1 VPIYWT
7 GRTVQ
12 FLRTEVAPLENGNFY
27 RVPTLVVL
35 GMLVIISAWVE
46 GCGGILGSGS
56 GGSGTLT
63 GTVIDS
69 STKNPVS
76 GALVVLEQADASGI
90 DRVVA
95 HTMSASNGTFSF
107 SPSAAGTYDVVAD
120 ATVTTSGTTMTYA
133 ATVTFLV
140 PATASLGQI
149 PLVSVSGNSTAPG
162 SPVALSSTVTSSSS
176 SMNPDPVDV
185 TLSAQQ
191 SASVGSLTQ
200 ITIPVF
206 AVSTTAI
213 TTVASVVSCP
223 TGTACATYSL
233 LVPAGNYSFG
243 TFNSSGTRY
252 TPPAQ
257 QSPASY
263 TVEGNA
269 SHVNT
274 PTFSTCNPS
283 TVSSTFV
290 ITNGTPGTP
299 NPLDLAFTGCS

>member
-149 PLVSVSGNSTAPG
+149 PLVLEFG
-162 SPVALSSTVTSSSS
+162 SAGSNRIPVTISNTVSSSRTAGT
-176 SMNPDPVDV
+176 PDSVGV
-185 TLSAQQ
+185 TLSALQDV
-191 SASVGSLTQ
+191 SPSVGSVTQ

-206 AVSTTAI
+206 APSTPNV
-213 TTVASVVSCP
+213 TTSTGSCP
-223 TGTACATYSL
+223 TSTDCATYSL
-233 LVPAGNYSFG
+233 LVPSGNL
-243 TFNSSGTRY
+243 SSGIFSASGAQYILST
-252 TPPAQ
+252 Q
-257 QSPASY
+257 QSPASF
-263 TVEGNA
+263 VIEGKA
-269 SHVNT
+269 YL
-274 PTFSTCNPS
+274 PS
-283 TVSSTFV
+283 TPAFPTCTPSTMTSTVV
-290 ITNGTPGTP
+290 ITSGFPAP
-299 NPLDLAFTGCS
+299 ADIAFTGCS

>member
-1 VPIYWT
+1 
-7 GRTVQ
+7 
-12 FLRTEVAPLENGNFY
+12 
-27 RVPTLVVL
+27 
-35 GMLVIISAWVE
+35 MLVFGMACVE

-63 GTVIDS
+63 GTVVDS
-69 STKNPVS
+69 TPMKTPVP
-76 GALVVLEQADASGI
+76 GALVVLEQPDSAGI

-95 HTMSASNGTFSF
+95 STVSASNGTFSF
-107 SPSAAGTYDVVAD
+107 SPSASGTYDVVAD
-120 ATVTTSGTTMTYA
+120 ATVTTSGTSVTYA
-133 ATVTFLV
+133 ATVTFGV
-140 PATASLGQI
+140 PATASLGNV
-149 PLVSVSGNSTAPG
+149 PLVSVVGSSTAPG
-162 SPVALSSTVTSSSS
+162 SPVALSSTVTSSSI
-176 SMNPDPVDV
+176 SMNPDAVDV

-206 AVSTTAI
+206 VGSTPAVTTGGNI
-213 TTVASVVSCP
+213 SSCP
-223 TGTACATYSL
+223 NGTDCATYSL
-233 LVPAGNYSFG
+233 LVPAGNYSSG
-243 TFNSSGTRY
+243 TFNSSGIRY

-263 TVEGNA
+263 TVEGKA
-269 SHVNT
+269 FHVNT

-299 NPLDLAFTGCS
+299 SPSDLAFTGCS

>member
-1 VPIYWT
+1 M
-7 GRTVQ
+7 VQ
-12 FLRTEVAPLENGNFY
+12 FLRTEGAPLENGKFY
-27 RVPTLVVL
+27 RVPTF
-35 GMLVIISAWVE
+35 VILATLAFIIAWVE

-56 GGSGTLT
+56 GGNFSLT
-63 GTVIDS
+63 GTVVDS
-69 STKNPVS
+69 TMMKNPVP
-76 GALVVLEQADASGI
+76 GALVVLEQPDSAGI

-95 HTMSASNGTFSF
+95 STVSASNGTFGF

-120 ATVTTSGTTMTYA
+120 ATVTTSGTTTTYA
-133 ATVTFLV
+133 ATVTFGV

-149 PLVSVSGNSTAPG
+149 PLVSVPGNSTAPG
-162 SPVALSSTVTSSSS
+162 GPVTLSSTVTSSSS

-191 SASVGSLTQ
+191 SASVGSLTE

-206 AVSTTAI
+206 AGSNTAVTTG
-213 TTVASVVSCP
+213 ASVASCP
-223 TGTACATYSL
+223 TGTACITYSL

-263 TVEGNA
+263 TVEGKA
-269 SHVNT
+269 FHVNT
-274 PTFSTCNPS
+274 PTFPTCNPS
-283 TVSSTFV
+283 TVSSTFS
-290 ITNGTPGTP
+290 ITNGNPGTP
-299 NPLDLAFTGCS
+299 SPSDIQFPGCS

>member
-1 VPIYWT
+1 M
-7 GRTVQ
+7 
-12 FLRTEVAPLENGNFY
+12 ENGKFY
-27 RVPTLVVL
+27 RIPAIAAL
-35 GMLVIISAWVE
+35 GMLVLSLAWVE

-63 GTVIDS
+63 GTVVDS
-69 STKNPVS
+69 ATKSPVS

-90 DRVVA
+90 DRVVSN
-95 HTMSASNGTFSF
+95 TVSASNGTFSF

-120 ATVTTSGTTMTYA
+120 ATVTTSGTSMTYA

-140 PATASLGQI
+140 PATASLGDI
-149 PLVSVSGNSTAPG
+149 PLVSVTGSSTAPG
-162 SPVALSSTVTSSSS
+162 GPVTLSSTVTSSSS
-176 SMNPDPVDV
+176 SMNPDAVDV

-206 AVSTTAI
+206 PVFAGSSSTTAI
-213 TTVASVVSCP
+213 TTVASVASCP

-233 LVPAGNYSFG
+233 LVPAGNYSSG
-243 TFNSSGTRY
+243 TFSASGTRY

-263 TVEGNA
+263 TVEGKA
-269 SHVNT
+269 FHVNT
-274 PTFSTCNPS
+274 GTFATCNPS

-299 NPLDLAFTGCS
+299 SPVDLAFTGCS